1 MAVKKRLT
9 RAESQAQT
17 QQRLL
22 DAAAA
27 VVARRGF
34 ASAAIE
40 DIVETA
46 GYTRGAFHANF
57 KNKDA
62 LFLALAERTI
72 KAAVAEIHE
81 TMAAS
86 QSPEETQK
94 NLRAAY
100 VCYTGKDKETFL
112 LLTEAQL
119 YALRNP
125 RFGKKLTALFNAI
138 YDELIQAVAHFQKQT
153 KYSDTASAAQL
164 VLIGFALSHGLI
176 LYNLLSPERYPD
188 QMVSDSLKFVF
199 DRILP
204 QTE

>member
-1 MAVKKRLT
+1 MPVRKRLT
-9 RAESQAQT
+9 RVESQAQT
-17 QQRLL
+17 QKRLL

-27 VVARRGF
+27 IVARRGF
-34 ASAAIE
+34 AGASIE
-40 DIVETA
+40 DIAEAA
-46 GYTRGAFHANF
+46 GYTRGAFRANF
-57 KNKDA
+57 KTKDT

-72 KAAVAEIHE
+72 QAAIAEIHS

-100 VCYTGKDKETFL
+100 ACYTGKDKETFL

-125 RFGKKLTALFNAI
+125 RFGKKLTALFDAI
-138 YDELIQAVAHFQKQT
+138 YDELVRSVEHFKAQS
-153 KYSDTASAAQL
+153 KYTDTASAVQL

-176 LYNLLSPERYPD
+176 MYNLLSPQRYPD
-188 QMVSDSLKFVF
+188 EMVSDSLKFVF
-199 DRILP
+199 DRIFP
-204 QTE
+204 